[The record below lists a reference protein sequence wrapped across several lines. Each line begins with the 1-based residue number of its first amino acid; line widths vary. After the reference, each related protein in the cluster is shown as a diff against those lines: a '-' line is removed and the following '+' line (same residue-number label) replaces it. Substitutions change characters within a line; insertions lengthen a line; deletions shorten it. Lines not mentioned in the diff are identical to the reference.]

1 MGVSLCLSG
10 WGVDA
15 EKTGGCSQLGNDA
28 AQACLKPPR
37 FRGSDLGRNDEGSQA
52 LQRLADALQAL
63 LAVGDSRR
71 GGGISVGLCPDKTE
85 GVLEKCAPFG
95 RVGHAVGAEQRE
107 SLAERQP
114 VALDA
119 AQQGVL
125 VAAGQSAQ
133 RVGEGGADLSLSEGA
148 LGMG

>member
-1 MGVSLCLSG
+1 MCLSG
-10 WGVDA
+10 WGFDA
-15 EKTGGCSQLGNDA
+15 EKTGGCSQLRDDA

-37 FRGSDLGRNDEGSQA
+37 FRGSDLGRNHEGSQV
-52 LQRLADALQAL
+52 LQRLANALQAL
-63 LAVGDSRR
+63 LAVRDSGR

-95 RVGHAVGAEQRE
+95 SAGHAVGGEQRE

-125 VAAGQSAQ
+125 VAAGHSAQ
-133 RVGEGGADLSLSEGA
+133 RVGEGGADLSLSEGV
-148 LGMG
+148 LGVG

>member
-1 MGVSLCLSG
+1 M
-10 WGVDA
+10 
-15 EKTGGCSQLGNDA
+15 
-28 AQACLKPPR
+28 
-37 FRGSDLGRNDEGSQA
+37 
-52 LQRLADALQAL
+52 
-63 LAVGDSRR
+63 
-71 GGGISVGLCPDKTE
+71 GLCPDKTE

-114 VALDA
+114 VDLDA